1 MNCMN
6 HPTEAA
12 VAQCTDCGKGL
23 CIQCVSQ
30 FKPILCDAC
39 AQKRKKSTIRHYVV
53 PLIAYTVL
61 FIIGY
66 RLNFMATKSFPDT
79 QILSGYILMSL
90 LSGYQLVNVIFP
102 FHLTSGS
109 TGTWLIYYVFKLAL
123 YAIAGFFTAP
133 FTIAW
138 NIYKL
143 VRTTRLKN

>member
-1 MNCMN
+1 MLALKSVKKH
-6 HPTEAA
+6 HPPLCSPLDCLHCFIYNRLQTEFY
-12 VAQCTDCGKGL
+12 GH
-23 CIQCVSQ
+23 
-30 FKPILCDAC
+30 
-39 AQKRKKSTIRHYVV
+39 QK
-53 PLIAYTVL
+53 
-61 FIIGY
+61 
-66 RLNFMATKSFPDT
+66 FPRT

-133 FTIAW
+133 FTITW

-143 VRTTRLKN
+143 VRTTRLKI